1 MARGLLD
8 QIVELQRRLA
18 DLERRSRNRRRT
30 GTVTEVDHQKGL
42 ARVKLSDKPKPYI
55 TPWIPWI
62 EIAAGGTSTH
72 IPPIVGEQVDVTSEN
87 GELTDAVIDF
97 SIHSNKNPRPHDGP
111 QAVIK
116 HGDTVIVL
124 DDDKASIT
132 TGTLTIKADVKIE
145 GALDVVG
152 ERVTHNE
159 HNIGDTHVHT
169 QVVIG
174 GDLSGPPP

>member
-42 ARVKLSDKPKPYI
+42 ARVKLSDNPKPYI

-116 HGDTVIVL
+116 HGDTVLVL
-124 DDDKASIT
+124 DDNEVKIT
-132 TGTLTIKADVKIE
+132 TDTVTIKANVKIE
-145 GALDVVG
+145 GYLEVVG
-152 ERVTHNE
+152 DHVTHNG

-169 QVVIG
+169 QVVPG
-174 GDLSGPPP
+174 TALSGPPP